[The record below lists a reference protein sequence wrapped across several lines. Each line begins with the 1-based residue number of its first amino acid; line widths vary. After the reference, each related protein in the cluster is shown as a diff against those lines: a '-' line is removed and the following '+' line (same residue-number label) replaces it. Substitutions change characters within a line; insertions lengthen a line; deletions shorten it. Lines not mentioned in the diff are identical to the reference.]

1 MRIGRVVPAIATLW
15 LVLHP
20 ASTFAQLSTGTV
32 AGVVRDES
40 GAVLPGVTVE
50 ASSPALIE
58 KTISAVTD
66 SVGQYKIVN
75 LRPGAYSVTFTLP
88 GFSVVKREGLE
99 LNAGFTA
106 TVNADMKVGGLEE
119 TITAV
124 ALDGTS
130 GVKVT
135 IDNVP
140 THKSGAITNIS
151 VAANATVTVPGHTF
165 VSGDVMV
172 VSGVVGMTEFN
183 DLQVTI
189 DVVTGSSFTCGV
201 DSSAFIT
208 YVSGGT
214 ISTLNE
220 IRYAN
225 IGFVTAFGTTNPD
238 GYVASERPR
247 GCLRDDSERTTS
259 DGSVIN
265 AWALHEAGFTVTVT

>member
-1 MRIGRVVPAIATLW
+1 MRAGQVVTVIATLW

-20 ASTFAQLSTGTV
+20 AGTFAQLSTGTV

-119 TITAV
+119 TITV
-124 ALDGTS
+124 
-130 GVKVT
+130 
-135 IDNVP
+135 
-140 THKSGAITNIS
+140 SGAS
-151 VAANATVTVPGHTF
+151 P
-165 VSGDVMV
+165 V
-172 VSGVVGMTEFN
+172 VDTQNV
-183 DLQVTI
+183 
-189 DVVTGSSFTCGV
+189 
-201 DSSAFIT
+201 
-208 YVSGGT
+208 
-214 ISTLNE
+214 
-220 IRYAN
+220 
-225 IGFVTAFGTTNPD
+225 
-238 GYVASERPR
+238 
-247 GCLRDDSERTTS
+247 RTQ
-259 DGSVIN
+259 SVITR
-265 AWALHEAGFTVTVT
+265 ATLDALPTAKNFQGFASLTLGAVSSSGRETGGDRGESLFGLSIHGASTGIP